1 MYHSSLHCC
10 RRRVRRRR
18 GEKPDIKFAV
28 VSFQSGQYDIYA
40 IFEEVPKNDEI
51 DAVYIPPPV
60 DTFTD
65 EEDEMTILRWKNK

>member
-1 MYHSSLHCC
+1 LE
-10 RRRVRRRR
+10 
-18 GEKPDIKFAV
+18 G
-28 VSFQSGQYDIYA
+28 